1 MNLLFYDFARNN
13 QNEGYAKN
21 SRETSLNKRPAANAQ
36 RNRVPTREG
45 TANFL

>member
-1 MNLLFYDFARNN
+1 MNLLFYDFTKGGNN
-13 QNEGYAKN
+13 EVLAKN
-21 SRETSLNKRPAANAQ
+21 SRGTSLNKRPTANAQ

>member
-13 QNEGYAKN
+13 QTEGYNKN
-21 SRETSLNKRPAANAQ
+21 SRGTSLNKRPIANPQ